1 MVPGTQSGAVAE
13 KSLMYLWGVWRT
25 EEKQPDLFPGLL
37 TPSQGI
43 PTQWEASTSSKAAKT
58 WERSRCRDSGHK
70 AAPSQ
75 FHPQIRGGDTLT
87 ES

>member
-1 MVPGTQSGAVAE
+1 MVLGTQSGAVAE
-13 KSLMYLWGVWRT
+13 KSLTYLWGVWRT
-25 EEKQPDLFPGLL
+25 EEKQPDLFPGPP

-43 PTQWEASTSSKAAKT
+43 PTQWETSSKAAKT

-75 FHPQIRGGDTLT
+75 LHPRIRGGDTLT